1 MRFRRHRSASSLD
14 SSLTGRPTFRGWLR
28 FTSWLSP
35 RPPRRALRSAL
46 FLQARAAVLGYTPL
60 LLCLIGFTAFAQ
72 QQNPARA
79 VSSELPDAP
88 SAVLD
93 QQSSSEQAPSS
104 GGSASIF
111 GVVLDA
117 SGAMIADAQVIL
129 TDSSGMPQRNVKSG
143 AKGEFT
149 FTAVPAGSY
158 LVVVEA
164 NGFEAFTSAAFSVT
178 AQQAYEVPEILLSIA
193 MANTMVTVRPTE
205 VIAAEQIKAE
215 EKQRL
220 IGIVPNF
227 YTSYIYDAAPLTT
240 KQKFSLTWRDT
251 FDPTSFIG
259 DAIGAGVE
267 QANNSF
273 SGYGQGA
280 TGYAKRYGALFA
292 NGRTSDFLSHA
303 VFPSIFHQDPR
314 YYYQGSGSVKSRF
327 EHAASFAFVTR
338 SDSGHS
344 EPNYSY
350 LLGDLSS
357 AALSNLY
364 YPAANRGAGL
374 VFTNFAIGLG
384 GRLGSNLLREFLSKR
399 LTTHVPG
406 NGKPTAPDDGKP

>member
-1 MRFRRHRSASSLD
+1 MVALHIVAISTA
-14 SSLTGRPTFRGWLR
+14 G
-28 FTSWLSP
+28 
-35 RPPRRALRSAL
+35 RRALRSAL
-46 FLQARAAVLGYTPL
+46 FLQARAVLGYTPL
-60 LLCLIGFTAFAQ
+60 LLCLMSFTAFAQ

-93 QQSSSEQAPSS
+93 QQSSSERAPSP
-104 GGSASIF
+104 GGSASVF

-129 TDSSGMPQRNVKSG
+129 TESSGMPQRNVKSG
-143 AKGEFT
+143 ANGEFT
-149 FTAVPAGSY
+149 FAAVPAGSY

-164 NGFEAFTSAAFSVT
+164 NGFEAFTSTAFSVT
-178 AQQAYEVPEILLSIA
+178 AQQAYEVPKILLSIA
-193 MANTMVTVRPTE
+193 MANTVMTIRPTE

-280 TGYAKRYGALFA
+280 TGYAKRYGALFV

-314 YYYQGSGSVKSRF
+314 YYYQGSGSVKSRIG
-327 EHAASFAFVTR
+327 HAASFAFVTR
-338 SDSGHS
+338 SDRGHAV
-344 EPNYSY
+344 PNYSY

-357 AALSNLY
+357 GALSNLY
-364 YPAANRGAGL
+364 YPAANRGASL

-384 GRLGSNLLREFLSKR
+384 GRLGSNILREFLSKR
-399 LTTHVPG
+399 FTTHVPG